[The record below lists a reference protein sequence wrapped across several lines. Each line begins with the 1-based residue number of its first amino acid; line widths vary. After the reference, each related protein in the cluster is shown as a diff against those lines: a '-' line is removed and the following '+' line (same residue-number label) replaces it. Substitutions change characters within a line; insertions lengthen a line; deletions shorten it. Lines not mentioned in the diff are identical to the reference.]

1 MEDREQ
7 KKREERAVRAV
18 KEAFESR
25 REARRHLERSWELN
39 MNFLSGNQYCDVGP
53 AGEIVEEQP
62 RFYWQSRRV
71 FNHIAPAIDTRCAK
85 LARVRPRL
93 SVRAASGEE
102 RDVRAAKLACS
113 ILQAVGEE
121 CGLDGAIAR
130 ATAWSEACGTAFY

>member
-7 KKREERAVRAV
+7 KKRGERAGRGV
-18 KEAFESR
+18 KEAFDGR

-85 LARVRPRL
+85 LSRMRPQL
-93 SVRAASGEE
+93 SVRAASDQESDLHTTTGISLLTSG
-102 RDVRAAKLACS
+102 RISVFPTS
-113 ILQAVGEE
+113 F
-121 CGLDGAIAR
+121 
-130 ATAWSEACGTAFY
+130 S